1 MYPDWVLK
9 HKKKGTNI
17 SYINGRY
24 YLYAVSS
31 VWNKEKGRAQKI
43 TNEYLGRI
51 TEDGFIPS
59 KKRTEKREA
68 PVTVKEHGASSVLT
82 TLGEDVLNELK
93 NVFPEHGEL
102 IFTIAALRVIEQCP
116 FKRLENLYNNSFL
129 SETFKGLRLSS
140 GTLSTFLKE
149 FGGNREK
156 ITAFMKCFIEG
167 SEHVLFDGTNII
179 SKSEKMGL
187 NRTGYNAH
195 RDHSP
200 QINLLYAF
208 ACETKSPAYYRIVA
222 GNVRDV
228 SAFKLSISESGLEN
242 VVVVADKGFASEVN
256 FKMLEEAGI
265 KYVLPLKRNSSLFD
279 TTKLETGDK
288 SALDGYFMFN
298 GRPIWHYDSGGV
310 SVFLD
315 GDLKVREEKKYLN
328 NIEKSREGYTI
339 EDFIKK
345 QHGFGTI
352 AIKCNAPKTPQ
363 EIYNI
368 YKERMEIEQCFD
380 FLKNYLEQ
388 DKSYMQNEKCLETW
402 SFINHISLMLNY
414 KVYNLLRR
422 KNLLSKFSVADFVSH
437 LKYIF
442 KVKINDSWLL
452 SEYTKKTSDFL
463 KALELHI
470 T

>member
-31 VWNKEKGRAQKI
+31 VWRKDKGRAQKI

-59 KKRTEKREA
+59 KKIMEKQKS
-68 PVTVKEHGASSVLT
+68 PVTVKEHGASNVLT
-82 TLGEDVLNELK
+82 TLGEDVCNELR
-93 NVFPEHGEL
+93 NVFPEHAEL
-102 IFTIAALRVIEQCP
+102 IFTIAVLRVIEQCP
-116 FKRLENLYNNSFL
+116 FKRLENLYKNSFL

-140 GTLSTFLKE
+140 GTLSTFLKD
-149 FGGNREK
+149 FGGDREK
-156 ITAFMKCFIEG
+156 ITAFMKRFIEG

-195 RDHSP
+195 RDHDP
-200 QINLLYAF
+200 QVNLLYAF

-222 GNVRDV
+222 GNVCDV
-228 SAFKLSISESGLEN
+228 SAFKLSISESGLESI
-242 VVVVADKGFASEVN
+242 VVVADKGFASEAN

-288 SALDGYFMFN
+288 AVLDGYFMFN

-310 SVFLD
+310 RVFLD

-328 NIEKSREGYTI
+328 NIEQNKEGYTI

-352 AIKCNAPKTPQ
+352 AMKYNAPKTPQ
-363 EIYNI
+363 EVYNI

-380 FLKNYLEQ
+380 FLKNFLEQ

-402 SFINHISLMLNY
+402 AFINHVSLMLNY

-422 KNLLSKFSVADFVSH
+422 KNLLSKFSVADFISH

-442 KVKINDSWLL
+442 KVKINDAWHL